1 MENRKD
7 RPEPYGRDWV
17 RGAAVL
23 GVAAV
28 VSKLIG
34 TAQKIPLQNI
44 AGDGAFG
51 MYSAVY
57 PLYTFVLALA
67 IAGFPASVSKWAAE
81 KAAQGRHRE
90 ARTVLAIA
98 GATLSVVGLLCFAA
112 LYFGA
117 DVFAGWIGIRGTAPA
132 IRSVSFAFLFV
143 PIMSALRGYF
153 QGMHVMAPT
162 AVSQV
167 AEQCVRVAVMLA
179 ALLYLTAAHASDS
192 VIAAG
197 AMFGSTAGAAA
208 GLAVMAGFWF
218 RHVRAERL
226 TAASSTGKAAERR
239 RANDAAACEPVFRLF
254 RRFAA
259 SALPI
264 ALGSVVLPLLTLVD
278 SFTMPRL
285 LLTKGYDETAAMA
298 QFGLYNRGLA
308 LVQLVAMVA
317 SSVSAALVPV
327 VAEAMAKGDM
337 FAVKRNAHRTL
348 RLTWFGGLASSVG
361 LAVLAS
367 PLNVMLFEDN
377 AGTPVMAILAFAA
390 VFNVVQIVSAAL
402 LVGIGRERAMAYNM
416 VAAAAVKVGLNLL
429 LMPRWGIAGAA
440 VAAVVAYG
448 TAAAQNVLWLCRAT
462 DVRFHWKDD
471 AGKPLVALVAMC
483 AVLYAVT
490 FAFGRLFAFLPADL
504 PYRGEQT
511 LLALTAVASGAFAYI
526 AALLRTGAIGAAE
539 LGRLPVT
546 GRKLLPML
554 RKLRIVKPE
563 GGV

>member
-1 MENRKD
+1 MENREG
-7 RPEPYGRDWV
+7 RQEPYGRDWV

-23 GVAAV
+23 GAAAV

-67 IAGFPASVSKWAAE
+67 VAGFPASVSKWAAE

-98 GATLSVVGLLCFAA
+98 CAALSAVGLLCFAA

-117 DVFAGWIGIRGTAPA
+117 DALAGGIGIRGTAPA

-153 QGMHVMAPT
+153 QGMHVMTPT

-179 ALLYLTAAHASDS
+179 ALLYLTGAHASDS
-192 VIAAG
+192 SIAAG

-226 TAASSTGKAAERR
+226 SAANSAGNAVERR
-239 RANDAAACEPVFRLF
+239 RAANDAEAREPVFRLF

-264 ALGSVVLPLLTLVD
+264 ALGSVVLPLMTLVD

-285 LLTKGYDETAAMA
+285 LLAKGDETAAMA

-308 LVQLVAMVA
+308 LVQLVAMVS

-337 FAVKRNAHRTL
+337 FAVRRNARRAL

-402 LVGIGRERAMAYNM
+402 LVGIGRERAMAYDM
-416 VAAAAVKVGLNLL
+416 AFAAAVKVGLNLF
-429 LMPRWGIAGAA
+429 LMPHWGIAGAA
-440 VAAVVAYG
+440 VAAIAAYG
-448 TAAAQNVLWLCRAT
+448 TSAALNVVRLCRAAG
-462 DVRFHWKDD
+462 VRFRWKDD

-511 LLALTAVASGAFAYI
+511 LLALTAVACGAFAYA
-526 AALLRTGAIGAAE
+526 AALLKTGAVGAEE
-539 LGRLPVT
+539 LGRLPAA
-546 GRKLLPML
+546 GGKLLPVL
-554 RKLRIVKPE
+554 RKLRIIKAE